1 MYFINNNS
9 NKLDN
14 SRHIIYTLTSENKKV
29 KKCEHNSYNVCINYI
44 VE

>member
-14 SRHIIYTLTSENKKV
+14 SRHIIYTLTSENEV